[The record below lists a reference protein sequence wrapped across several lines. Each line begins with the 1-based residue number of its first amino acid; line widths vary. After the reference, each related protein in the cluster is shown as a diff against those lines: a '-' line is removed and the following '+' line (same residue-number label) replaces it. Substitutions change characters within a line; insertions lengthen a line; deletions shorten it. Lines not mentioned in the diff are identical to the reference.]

1 MHLNKLKC
9 IVDSAP
15 QTVILT
21 EMQKYAINWRMVR
34 NKHLHINDIESQEIF
49 LFKLFLEIF
58 KDMKNASISLYFE
71 WKKEKTEGKVDYFDE
86 REDLVKFK

>member
-21 EMQKYAINWRMVR
+21 EMQKYAINWRLVR

-86 REDLVKFK
+86 REHLVKFK

>member
-1 MHLNKLKC
+1 
-9 IVDSAP
+9 
-15 QTVILT
+15 
-21 EMQKYAINWRMVR
+21 MVR
-34 NKHLHINDIESQEIF
+34 NKHLHINDIESREIF

-86 REDLVKFK
+86 REHLVKFK

>member
-86 REDLVKFK
+86 REHLVKFK

>member
-1 MHLNKLKC
+1 M
-9 IVDSAP
+9 A
-15 QTVILT
+15 
-21 EMQKYAINWRMVR
+21 R

-71 WKKEKTEGKVDYFDE
+71 WKKEKTEGKVITFTKESILLSLNKTKHY
-86 REDLVKFK
+86 

>member
-21 EMQKYAINWRMVR
+21 EMQKYAINWRMAR

-71 WKKEKTEGKVDYFDE
+71 WKKEKTEGKVDYFHE
-86 REDLVKFK
+86 RE

>member
-21 EMQKYAINWRMVR
+21 EMQKYAINWRMAR

-86 REDLVKFK
+86 REHLVKFK